1 MKKLIGCP
9 AGEWAKKLFTLDRFE
24 KLVYF
29 LDECEGEYGYTG
41 LKKHVYA
48 YEHLKNENL
57 KDIVVIINDTRKYDE
72 IKDQLEKYGLIENK
86 HFFNGWKLDSS
97 FYKEK
102 LPQLDVDLYYLAGVI
117 DYIENM
123 PQFIKQL
130 KNARYVILSKVRNE
144 RFIRLDDKI
153 MDKGYM
159 NYGISA
165 YYVSDLITDMFENE
179 FVCKKM
185 EWNYRERDEYYFLFI
200 KNT

>member
-97 FYKEK
+97 FYYEVYKDKSWIDFEKEDSMALVRQQAGWKKRAEILARLIPSDVRSVMDVGCGECLLKHFYRGK
-102 LPQLDVDLYYLAGVI
+102 LNTM
-117 DYIENM
+117 E
-123 PQFIKQL
+123 
-130 KNARYVILSKVRNE
+130 
-144 RFIRLDDKI
+144 
-153 MDKGYM
+153 
-159 NYGISA
+159 
-165 YYVSDLITDMFENE
+165 LI
-179 FVCKKM
+179 
-185 EWNYRERDEYYFLFI
+185 I
-200 KNT
+200 